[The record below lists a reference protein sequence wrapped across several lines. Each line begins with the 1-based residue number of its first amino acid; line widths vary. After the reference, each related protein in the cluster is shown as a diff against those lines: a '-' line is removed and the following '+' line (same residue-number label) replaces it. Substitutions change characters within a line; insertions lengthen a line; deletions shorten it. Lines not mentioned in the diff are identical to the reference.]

1 MNDIVTPRDTKQK
14 LTDTLQN
21 VYISMQPADV
31 IIEALLAKPKHELED
46 HLPQIQKI
54 LKVRKQI
61 CKSKKKSELCCGNCY
76 SKRAKCNGEKPCGR
90 CVSRNSESQCVY

>member
-61 CKSKKKSELCCGNCY
+61 CKSKKKVSCVVVIVTVSVRN
-76 SKRAKCNGEKPCGR
+76 AMEKNLVDG
-90 CVSRNSESQCVY
+90 V